1 MKSPTEQADALLHTA
16 GVRARDD
23 LRVLR
28 LKGDDQRAWLNG
40 QVTADVRGTKAG
52 DAVYALAVN
61 VKGRV
66 LTDLWVLDEGV
77 DGGVDD
83 SGALLVVLPLATL
96 PGVREGLERQI
107 IMEDVELALEE
118 DTRVLSAQGPAAPAL
133 AAGMPRVFPCAELG
147 EHGVF
152 VLVPERARD
161 AALEQLTAAAER
173 AGGGR
178 VDEDGFTLARLRAGR
193 PQLGLD
199 FGERTY
205 PQEAGLKGLAVS
217 FNKGCYLGQEVVCT
231 LEHRG
236 KLSRRL
242 VRLESLEGSAAVG
255 DELSDEGGQ
264 VVGQITSCAL
274 DGATGRTLALGYAKM
289 AHAAEGRELRAPR
302 GRFVVRGTAGK
313 D

>member
-1 MKSPTEQADALLHTA
+1 MKSTSEQADALLQTV

-23 LRVLR
+23 LRALR
-28 LKGDDQRAWLNG
+28 LKGDDQRSWLNG
-40 QVTADVRGTKAG
+40 QVTADVRETKAG

-66 LTDLWVLDEGV
+66 LTDLWVLDEG
-77 DGGVDD
+77 D
-83 SGALLVVLPLATL
+83 ALLVLMPLATL
-96 PGVREGLERQI
+96 ATVRESLERQI
-107 IMEDVELALEE
+107 IMEDVELALDEE
-118 DTRVLSAQGPAAPAL
+118 LRVLSAQGPAALRACDGL
-133 AAGMPRVFPCAELG
+133 PRTFPCAELEVDG
-147 EHGVF
+147 AF
-152 VLVPERARD
+152 VLVSASERD
-161 AALEQLTAAAER
+161 AKLAELTSAAEQE
-173 AGGGR
+173 GGCA
-178 VDEDGFTLARLRAGR
+178 VDEAGFTLARLRVGR

-199 FGERTY
+199 FGERAY

-242 VRLESLEGSAAVG
+242 LRLESVDGSASIG
-255 DELSDEGGQ
+255 DELSDTAGQ
-264 VVGQITSCAL
+264 AIGQITSCAA
-274 DGATGRTLALGYAKM
+274 DAASGHTLALGYAKM
-289 AHAAEGRELRAPR
+289 AHAIEGHELRTPH